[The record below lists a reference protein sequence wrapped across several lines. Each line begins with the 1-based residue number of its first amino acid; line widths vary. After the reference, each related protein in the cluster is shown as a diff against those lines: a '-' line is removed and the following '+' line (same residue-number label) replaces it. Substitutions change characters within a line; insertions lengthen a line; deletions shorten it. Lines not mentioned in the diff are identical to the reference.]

1 MKEAVSTEWSLDA
14 FYKGYE
20 DPAYQKDLEE
30 MDRLA
35 ENLEASLQ
43 RAKTMEAKDALLCL
57 VEAQEAFTSHWMRL
71 GIYTSLRQSADTTD
85 SQTNAY
91 MAQIMKKEAGATK
104 SLVAIQKYMAQIPN
118 LEEVIASDEK
128 LTDYR
133 FLLLKNK
140 KQVSHLFSEE
150 MEEMIAK
157 MNLSG
162 GAAWNQLF
170 EYLTSTVKV
179 DYKGEAITL
188 SAVRNLAY
196 DKDASVR
203 KEAYE
208 AELKAYEKIADSI
221 AFSLNSIKSQVN
233 MLCEARG
240 YESPLAMTLEES
252 NMSRQTLDAML
263 SAMRKYMPKFH
274 EYMRAKAEL
283 LGHDNG
289 LPWYDLFAP
298 VGGMEKRYSIE
309 DAHAYLVESFR
320 AFSDDMADMMDEAFN
335 EHWIDFL
342 PREGK
347 VGGAFCCNVG
357 FLKQSRI
364 LTNYDYTFG
373 AVDTLAHELGHAYH
387 GMMIENNRILN
398 QDYPMPLA
406 ETASTFNET
415 HITKLAIK
423 KAEGEEKLA
432 LLESLLMNTAQIT
445 CDIYSRYLFES
456 RVFEECKDRRLM
468 PEDLKKIMLEAQKE
482 AYGDGLDPD
491 YMHPYMWACKGHYY
505 SESLSFYN
513 FPYAFGGLFAM
524 GLYTQFE
531 KEGADFVPKYRS
543 LLKATTDH
551 TIEDVAAMAGI
562 DVTDQAFWEESLQAF
577 AELVDEFVTLGR
589 SLKKCKC

>member
-1 MKEAVSTEWSLDA
+1 MKEAISKEWSLEE

-20 DPAYQKDLEE
+20 DPAYKKDLET
-30 MDRLA
+30 MDSLVEQL
-35 ENLEASLQ
+35 ENSLKQ
-43 RAKTMEAKDALLCL
+43 AQHMEAKDALLCL
-57 VEAQEAFTSHWMRL
+57 LEAQENFTAHMMRL
-71 GIYTSLRQSADTTD
+71 GIYTSLRQSANTTD

-91 MAQIMKKEAGATK
+91 MAQIMKKEANATK
-104 SLVAIQKYMAQIPN
+104 SLVAIQKYMANIPE
-118 LEEVIASDEK
+118 LEKVIASDKK
-128 LTDYR
+128 LSDYE

-140 KQVSHLFSEE
+140 RQVNHLFSED

-179 DYKGEAITL
+179 DYKGKQITL
-188 SAVRNLAY
+188 PAVRNLAY
-196 DKDASVR
+196 DADSTVR

-208 AELKAYEKIADSI
+208 AELNAYEKIADSI
-221 AFSLNSIKSQVN
+221 AFSLNNIKSQVT
-233 MLCEARG
+233 MLCNARG
-240 YESPLAMTLEES
+240 YESPLAMTLEAS
-252 NMSRQTLDAML
+252 NMSKKTLDAML
-263 SAMRKYMPKFH
+263 EAMREYMPKFH
-274 EYMRAKAEL
+274 VYMKAKARL
-283 LGHDNG
+283 LGHENG

-298 VGGMEKRYSIE
+298 VGTMDKKYSIE
-309 DAHAYLVESFR
+309 EAKSYLVESFR
-320 AFSDDMADMMDEAFN
+320 SFSDDMADMMETAFN
-335 EHWIDFL
+335 NHWIDFL

-373 AVDTLAHELGHAYH
+373 SIDTLAHELGHAYH

-415 HITKLAIK
+415 HITKLALT
-423 KAEGEEKLA
+423 KAKGEEKLA
-432 LLESLLMNTAQIT
+432 LLESLLMNTTQIT

-456 RVFEECKDRRLM
+456 RVFEKCSERRLM
-468 PEDLKKIMLEAQKE
+468 PEDLKAIMLEAQKE
-482 AYGDGLDPD
+482 AYGDGLDPN

-524 GLYTQFE
+524 GLYSQFE

-551 TIEDVAAMAGI
+551 TIEEVAAMAGI
-562 DVTDQAFWEESLQAF
+562 DVTEKAFWEESLQAF
-577 AELVDEFVTLGR
+577 GELVDEFVNLSDKIG
-589 SLKKCKC
+589 KEV

>member
-1 MKEAVSTEWSLDA
+1 MKEAISTEWSLDE
-14 FYKGYE
+14 FYKGYD
-20 DPAYQKDLEE
+20 DPAYKKDLAD
-30 MDRLA
+30 MDKVIDDLDTS
-35 ENLEASLQ
+35 LEQ
-43 RAKTMEAKDALLCL
+43 AKQMNAKEALLCL
-57 VEAQEAFTSHWMRL
+57 VKAQEDFLSHSMRL
-71 GIYTSLRQSADTTD
+71 GIYTSLRQSANTTD

-91 MAQIMKKEAGATK
+91 MAQIMKKEAKATK
-104 SLVAIQKYMAQIPN
+104 SLVAIQKYMADIPN

-128 LTDYR
+128 LKEYQ

-140 KQVSHLFSEE
+140 KHVAHLFSED
-150 MEEMIAK
+150 MEAMIAK

-179 DYKGEAITL
+179 DYNGTQITL
-188 SAVRNLAY
+188 PSVRNLAY
-196 DKDASVR
+196 DSDSAVKKA
-203 KEAYE
+203 AYE
-208 AELKAYEKIADSI
+208 AELNCYEKIDHSI
-221 AFSLNSIKSQVN
+221 AFALNNIKSQVN

-240 YESPLAMTLEES
+240 YESPLDMTLEDS
-252 NMSRQTLDAML
+252 NMSRKTLDAML
-263 SAMRKYMPKFH
+263 EAMREYMPKFH
-274 EYMRAKAEL
+274 EYMKAKARF
-283 LGHDNG
+283 LGHKNG

-298 VGGMEKRYSIE
+298 VGALDKKYSIE
-309 DAHAYLVESFR
+309 EAQEYLVQTFR
-320 AFSDDMADMMDEAFN
+320 AFSDDMADMMDTAFN
-335 EHWIDFL
+335 DHWIDFM

-373 AVDTLAHELGHAYH
+373 SIDTLAHELGHAYH

-398 QDYPMPLA
+398 QEYPMPLA

-415 HITKLAIK
+415 HITKLAISK
-423 KAEGEEKLA
+423 TEGLEKLA
-432 LLESLLMNTAQIT
+432 LLESLLMNTTQIT

-456 RVFEECKDRRLM
+456 RVFEECKDRLLM
-468 PEDLKKIMLEAQKE
+468 PEDLKEIMIEAQKE

-505 SESLSFYN
+505 SENLSFYN

-531 KEGADFVPKYRS
+531 KEGADFVPKYRN

-551 TIEDVAAMAGI
+551 TIEEVAAMADI
-562 DVTDQAFWEESLQAF
+562 DVTDKTFWEESLKAF
-577 AELVDEFVTLGR
+577 ADLVDEFVAL
-589 SLKKCKC
+589 SDSMIK

>member
-1 MKEAVSTEWSLDA
+1 
-14 FYKGYE
+14 
-20 DPAYQKDLEE
+20 
-30 MDRLA
+30 
-35 ENLEASLQ
+35 
-43 RAKTMEAKDALLCL
+43 
-57 VEAQEAFTSHWMRL
+57 
-71 GIYTSLRQSADTTD
+71 
-85 SQTNAY
+85 
-91 MAQIMKKEAGATK
+91 
-104 SLVAIQKYMAQIPN
+104 
-118 LEEVIASDEK
+118 
-128 LTDYR
+128 
-133 FLLLKNK
+133 
-140 KQVSHLFSEE
+140 
-150 MEEMIAK
+150 
-157 MNLSG
+157 
-162 GAAWNQLF
+162 
-170 EYLTSTVKV
+170 
-179 DYKGEAITL
+179 
-188 SAVRNLAY
+188 
-196 DKDASVR
+196 
-203 KEAYE
+203 
-208 AELKAYEKIADSI
+208 
-221 AFSLNSIKSQVN
+221 

-415 HITKLAIK
+415 HITKLAIG
-423 KAEGEEKLA
+423 KAEGKEKLA

-524 GLYTQFE
+524 GLYRQFE
-531 KEGADFVPKYRS
+531 KEGADFVPKYRN

-551 TIEDVAAMAGI
+551 TIEEVAAMAGI

-577 AELVDEFVTLGR
+577 AEMVDEFAELCR
-589 SLKKCKC
+589 SLKK